1 MTFEEDDQ
9 KEFRILFENDND
21 FTFNLNINA
30 PFSFI
35 NEETNDT
42 FSKILL
48 TINSIELQ
56 TNPNFLFLVEKKKLR
71 GKQKKAERNKIHLN
85 TDLDNLLAKIQVHY
99 ISFIVNISNDAL
111 IAEFGEDTHYKFL
124 NIDYKKKNHINYS
137 SFNKYKNSTIKDIL
151 KLGISPKYKHYDKD
165 TNQKIIEKVCS
176 ESDSDWFDKFLSMNY
191 LTFFIEYYYDK
202 KEINEIYFEGK
213 IIRFSWKNK
222 TRTFIDLLKKNDTL
236 KTDLINTVNS
246 VYLTQVNKNNKSKF
260 LFIKGNKE

>member
-111 IAEFGEDTHYKFL
+111 IAEFFEDHHYKFL
-124 NIDYKKKNHINYS
+124 NIDYKKKNHINYKK
-137 SFNKYKNSTIKDIL
+137 FNKYKN
-151 KLGISPKYKHYDKD
+151 
-165 TNQKIIEKVCS
+165 
-176 ESDSDWFDKFLSMNY
+176 
-191 LTFFIEYYYDK
+191 
-202 KEINEIYFEGK
+202 
-213 IIRFSWKNK
+213 
-222 TRTFIDLLKKNDTL
+222 
-236 KTDLINTVNS
+236 
-246 VYLTQVNKNNKSKF
+246 
-260 LFIKGNKE
+260 